1 MIPGWIN
8 RIRIR
13 SFGVGIAT
21 STRVTTGCMK
31 ILLLALALLPPVA
44 AEADGFTQQCER
56 LAAGARIEVLFE
68 EPQVTRDDSRSRD
81 ELMRLSQSSRNPNH
95 AVLGLTQAEP
105 SFNLRLAPAFL
116 THADGRVCAA
126 LSLTLKLGFSNLQV
140 YLARELNGAC
150 RRDIVLT
157 HEQEHVAVWRD
168 HLRAGARLLQP
179 LLQTSLGQPGYF
191 SRRDEAEAALLSRAN
206 TLIKQKLDGLREGIR
221 FAHQQIDSPA
231 SYRHEE
237 NRMRACP

>member
-1 MIPGWIN
+1 MIPVWIN

-13 SFGVGIAT
+13 SPGVGIAT

-95 AVLGLTQAEP
+95 AVLGLTQAEAGRRAKARKP
-105 SFNLRLAPAFL
+105 ARTAIPRSNRHHLKSLA
-116 THADGRVCAA
+116 
-126 LSLTLKLGFSNLQV
+126 N
-140 YLARELNGAC
+140 
-150 RRDIVLT
+150 
-157 HEQEHVAVWRD
+157 
-168 HLRAGARLLQP
+168 P
-179 LLQTSLGQPGYF
+179 LLST
-191 SRRDEAEAALLSRAN
+191 
-206 TLIKQKLDGLREGIR
+206 I
-221 FAHQQIDSPA
+221 
-231 SYRHEE
+231 
-237 NRMRACP
+237 